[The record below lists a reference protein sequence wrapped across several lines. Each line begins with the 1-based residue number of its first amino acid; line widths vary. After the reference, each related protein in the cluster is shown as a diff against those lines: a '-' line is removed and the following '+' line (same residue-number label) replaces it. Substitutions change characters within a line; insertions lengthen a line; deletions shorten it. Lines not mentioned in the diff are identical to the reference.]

1 MGGPNIVLD
10 HELLDQCRKLT
21 GIKTT
26 RALVDY
32 ALHELRRL
40 ALQKGLMELKGS
52 VIWQSGAKNG
62 IQTISSGSAS
72 FYPAT
77 QGCYYP
83 QVPHSRSVISTS
95 NP

>member
-1 MGGPNIVLD
+1 MHIAIHIIVSLLCVLMEVVNMGGPNIVLD

-40 ALQKGLMELKGS
+40 ALQKGLMELKG
-52 VIWQSGAKNG
+52 
-62 IQTISSGSAS
+62 
-72 FYPAT
+72 
-77 QGCYYP
+77 
-83 QVPHSRSVISTS
+83 
-95 NP
+95 

>member
-1 MGGPNIVLD
+1 MEVVNMGRTNIVLD

-40 ALQKGLMELKGS
+40 ALRRSLMELKGS
-52 VIWQSGAKNG
+52 VIWKGDLAVWRKERNNND
-62 IQTISSGSAS
+62 
-72 FYPAT
+72 F
-77 QGCYYP
+77 
-83 QVPHSRSVISTS
+83 
-95 NP
+95 